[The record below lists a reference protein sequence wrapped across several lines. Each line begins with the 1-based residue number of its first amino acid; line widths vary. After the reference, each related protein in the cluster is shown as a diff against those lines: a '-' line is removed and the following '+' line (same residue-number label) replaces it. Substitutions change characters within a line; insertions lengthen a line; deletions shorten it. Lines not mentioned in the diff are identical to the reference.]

1 MKLIPRFFF
10 GGDIVNFLLNWCF
23 QACPNIGVIATHESL
38 SIPGLLLFLQDLW
51 GKPPGHIKALDLF
64 FLFHL
69 LVLPIYCQHD
79 SDTAEDYKNDEKFL
93 LSNEQ
98 MRLYYLTIIFSMSYQ
113 FIQTS
118 TVWLLCV
125 GCLLCVEFTA
135 HTCSKPFLSFGS
147 LWLPLK

>member
-1 MKLIPRFFF
+1 MKLLPSFFF
-10 GGDIVNFLLNWCF
+10 GGGIVNFLLNWCF

-51 GKPPGHIKALDLF
+51 GKPPGHIKARDLF
-64 FLFHL
+64 FLFYL

-98 MRLYYLTIIFSMSYQ
+98 MRLS
-113 FIQTS
+113 
-118 TVWLLCV
+118 LLLDHYFFNVLSVHSNIHCV
-125 GCLLCVEFTA
+125 ATLCWVSVMCGVY
-135 HTCSKPFLSFGS
+135 CSHLF
-147 LWLPLK
+147 